1 MTTTTY
7 VVHDKSQGV
16 LHSRSIPLAERLDF
30 PSRGPTLH
38 TTGTSSGKRAGG
50 PSRQA
55 DQKTQAGRLTWM
67 GGSSRPDPA
76 CGWMPLSLQHSP
88 PTSDWTNNGER
99 ARDLEAPAST
109 PGRRGALEELGGCE
123 TDTGAWGAA
132 RAASQWHLTTYLSAA
147 LRSRRALARLVLSPS
162 VPPSQPSFENTFP
175 APFCSS
181 HVSLFCRQSTTR
193 AGHFGRARG
202 RKVKEKKK
210 KKKNRPGIQLVRLSS
225 PAGVV
230 VPPPYVDIVLPA
242 LVFPAPSLFALG
254 CSPSRSAIV
263 HCCGHFSTRFSPDLS
278 LLSKPGKSVGL
289 SRHLPIKPR

>member
-132 RAASQWHLTTYLSAA
+132 RAASQWHLTISRLPCAVAVRWHAWSCPLQCLPPNPPSRTRSQPRSAA
-147 LRSRRALARLVLSPS
+147 LTC
-162 VPPSQPSFENTFP
+162 PSF
-175 APFCSS
+175 
-181 HVSLFCRQSTTR
+181 V
-193 AGHFGRARG
+193 G
-202 RKVKEKKK
+202 
-210 KKKNRPGIQLVRLSS
+210 NRPRE
-225 PAGVV
+225 PA
-230 VPPPYVDIVLPA
+230 I
-242 LVFPAPSLFALG
+242 
-254 CSPSRSAIV
+254 SAELEV
-263 HCCGHFSTRFSPDLS
+263 E
-278 LLSKPGKSVGL
+278 K
-289 SRHLPIKPR
+289 